1 MKKLK
6 KPIVLL
12 MIFAII
18 SSMLLPIAAN
28 ASSVSD
34 TRLNIRTSTKY
45 KYMNNWA
52 YPNNRNGIH
61 LATVAEGKY
70 KGEPAYCIE
79 FGKDMGD
86 DGQYENIKD
95 IEKVPAWGEFNAS
108 QKSGITRATIY
119 GYPNFTYGV
128 SAEAAQVATQ
138 FVVWEYSEGYRTSA
152 DGNNPTAGLNG
163 SNSKINEAIKLAGFD
178 VRRQYY
184 MSGVA
189 DYSDVETAYKGI
201 LNGIKNHR
209 VIPSFNSDTVE
220 LNWNSKNERFEAS
233 IKDTNNVLSLYEIS
247 SKNSSLKFS
256 KSGNTLTIY
265 TTDVLNSS
273 TEVKMAKTCAKVGA
287 DIGFVP
293 PNQNYNQSL
302 VGRLTDPVS
311 ASFYVKT
318 AVGNLKISKTSE
330 DEIIKNIPFTVKG
343 NGKTYNVKTDA
354 NGNAELKNIPVGTY
368 QVYEGDI
375 LRYVK
380 QAAKTVTVTN
390 GNTANVSFK
399 NELVKGNI
407 KIQKNSEDKI
417 VKDFTFKVTGS
428 DGSTYTA
435 KTNASGIATITGVPV
450 YDKNNNI
457 IVYTVKEEAVPIR
470 YVTPNNQTI
479 TLEAD
484 KTSTVTFNNDLEK
497 GDILIQ
503 KNSEDKIVKG
513 FTFSVKGS
521 DGSSYTATTNDEGIA
536 RLTELPVYDS
546 NNKKIVYSVEE
557 TNVPIRYV
565 TPDGQTVTLEPNQ
578 TSSLTFNNILKKFR
592 VNVVKTDIEKG
603 NAQGDAKLSGAK
615 YGIYKG
621 EQLIDTY
628 TTDENAAFT
637 TKYYVC
643 DTDWTIREIESSEGY
658 LVNDEIY
665 KVGADPALYTVE
677 YNTTANNVV
686 EMPIKGKIAIIK
698 HTDDGS
704 TQIETPE
711 QGAEFQVYLKSA
723 GSFVNADK
731 DERDTIICDEDGFA
745 STKLL
750 PYGVYTVHQTKGW
763 DGREKIKDFDVFINA
778 DMKEYKFLI
787 NNSNFESYL
796 KVVKL
801 DKETGKQIAY
811 EGAAFEIYDSN
822 NHRIS
827 MQFTYP
833 EVTTIHTFY
842 TNSEGYL
849 ITPEKLPYGDF
860 YIKEVQ
866 APYGYVLDSTP
877 IPFSINQENSST
889 DTGVTVVKVKAKDMP
904 QKGIIEITKTGEV
917 FSSVSENNGI
927 YTPVY
932 KNGNLANAVFQIFA
946 AEDITTLD
954 GTVRA
959 EKGELVDEITT
970 GKDGIAKSK
979 ELYLGKYTAVEKTAP
994 TTFYNANKQYNVEL
1008 TYAGQNVKV
1017 TSTALSVNNDRQKV
1031 TVSLAK
1037 IMEQNETFNL
1047 GKNNEILSVQ
1057 FGIYA
1062 DENIRAADGKT
1073 IPKNA
1078 LITYGYCDENGKLAF
1093 NCDLPIGYKF
1103 YAKEMATDNHYILSN
1118 ARYTFNTEYKGQSV
1132 KTINIDLNSGQI
1144 IENKLIC
1151 GTIKGL
1157 KIDRETKETIKGA
1170 LFGLFKSNET
1180 EFIKDNAILTAETD
1194 ENGIFIFNNIPFG
1207 DWVVKELQP
1216 AANYLPTDNIHHVTV
1231 SENEQIIEITAV
1243 NDKIPELKT
1252 TATINEEKEV
1262 FADEVFTLVDT
1273 VEYQHLIPN
1282 KEYVLKGTL
1291 MDKNTGKELIINGET
1306 ITATTIFIPTEPSG
1320 IATVEFT
1327 FDSKYITEDTD
1338 IVVFEN
1344 LYKDGKEL
1352 AVHADIEDEGQT
1364 VKVRIPEIKTTA
1376 TVDGEKEICATEVF
1390 TLTDTVEYKSLIPNK
1405 EYTLKG
1411 VLMDKTTGKEL
1422 VINGET
1428 VTAETVFIPTEPNGT
1443 VTVEFTF
1450 DAKYIKADTD
1460 IVVFENLYKD
1470 GKELAVH
1477 ADLEDEGQTVK
1488 VKVPEVKTTANIGGE
1503 KEITVKDEITIDD
1516 IVEYKNLTVG
1526 KEYKIVG
1533 TLMDK
1538 STGKPFRIKGKTVT
1552 SEVVFTPE
1560 KSDGQITVSFTFDS
1574 KYIKETTE
1582 LVVFETLYRDN
1593 VEIAVHADINDNGQT
1608 VKINVPVPEKPSTP
1622 KTGDDSNVAL
1632 WVLLGSFSALGIVV
1646 LSAYLKRKRQT
1657 KKED

>member
-1 MKKLK
+1 MKIKNCSKKL
-6 KPIVLL
+6 I
-12 MIFAII
+12 
-18 SSMLLPIAAN
+18 SMLMALIICLSAFPLTSFGAYITDMNSNAQFGVVSGSYEKYGHEMHYAKYDGRTYLTFCCQWGVKSPNGSTYEYGNDFRTYVNNYGSTYDEIAKYVAFGYTMQYGDSLPSSKTEWIAACCTQQYVWEKLGVN
-28 ASSVSD
+28 PTRSSWNDEYMNDTLYREWKSD
-34 TRLNIRTSTKY
+34 TDKLI
-45 KYMNNWA
+45 
-52 YPNNRNGIH
+52 
-61 LATVAEGKY
+61 
-70 KGEPAYCIE
+70 
-79 FGKDMGD
+79 
-86 DGQYENIKD
+86 D
-95 IEKVPAWGEFNAS
+95 I
-108 QKSGITRATIY
+108 Y
-119 GYPNFTYGV
+119 
-128 SAEAAQVATQ
+128 
-138 FVVWEYSEGYRTSA
+138 YSKR
-152 DGNNPTAGLNG
+152 
-163 SNSKINEAIKLAGFD
+163 
-178 VRRQYY
+178 
-184 MSGVA
+184 
-189 DYSDVETAYKGI
+189 
-201 LNGIKNHR
+201 
-209 VIPSFNSDTVE
+209 PSFNGSTKSINLGGSAVVSDSNGVFKYYPTFNKTVNGVTFKHTKGE
-220 LNWNSKNERFEAS
+220 NTINISVAENCSTHSVNFRSVAYDIFMGLPTGDNYSKNTMNYVYFEF
-233 IKDTNNVLSLYEIS
+233 D
-247 SKNSSLKFS
+247 
-256 KSGNTLTIY
+256 SGNVQDLMFSNYVDPQTFNI
-265 TTDVLNSS
+265 
-273 TEVKMAKTCAKVGA
+273 KVN
-287 DIGFVP
+287 IEF
-293 PNQNYNQSL
+293 
-302 VGRLTDPVS
+302 
-311 ASFYVKT
+311 
-318 AVGNLKISKTSE
+318 GNLKISKSSE

-368 QVYEGDI
+368 QIYEDDI

-417 VKDFTFKVTGS
+417 VKDFNFKVTGS
-428 DGSTYTA
+428 DGSSYSA

-470 YVTPNNQTI
+470 YVTPSNQTL

-484 KTSTVTFNNDLEK
+484 KTSSVTFNNELEK

-513 FTFSVKGS
+513 FTFHVSGS
-521 DGSSYTATTNDEGIA
+521 NGSSYTATTNDKGIA
-536 RLTELPVYDS
+536 IVKDVPVYDS
-546 NNKKIVYSVEE
+546 NNKKIVYSVAE
-557 TNVPIRYV
+557 TNVPVRYV

-603 NAQGDAKLSGAK
+603 KAQGDAKLSGAK

-731 DERDTIICDEDGFA
+731 DEKDTIICDEDGFA

-763 DGREKIKDFDVFINA
+763 EGREKIKDFDVFIDK

-787 NNSNFESYL
+787 NNSEFESYL

-801 DKETGKQIAY
+801 DTETGKQIAY
-811 EGAAFEIYDSN
+811 ESAAFEIYDSN

-849 ITPEKLPYGDF
+849 ITPEKLPYGDYF
-860 YIKEVQ
+860 LKEVQ

-889 DTGVTVVKVKAKDMP
+889 DTGVTVVKVKARDIA
-904 QKGIIEITKTGEV
+904 QKGIIEVTKTGEV

-932 KNGNLANAVFQIFA
+932 KNGNLANAVFQIYA
-946 AEDITTLD
+946 AEDIVTLD

-979 ELYLGKYTAVEKTAP
+979 ELYLGKYTVIEKTAP

-1017 TSTALSVNNDRQKV
+1017 TSTAISVNNERQKV

-1037 IMEQNETFNL
+1037 IMEQDKLFNL
-1047 GKNNEILSVQ
+1047 GMNNEILSVQ
-1057 FGIYA
+1057 FGIFA
-1062 DENIRAADGKT
+1062 DEKIKAADGKV
-1073 IPKNA
+1073 IPKDA
-1078 LITYGYCDENGKLAF
+1078 LITYGYCNENGELTF

-1103 YAKEMATDNHYILSN
+1103 YAKEMATDSHYILSD
-1118 ARYTFNTEYKGQSV
+1118 ARYTFDTVYQGQNV
-1132 KTINIDLNSGQI
+1132 KTIKIDLNSGQI
-1144 IENKLIC
+1144 IENELIY

-1157 KIDRETKETIKGA
+1157 KIDRETKETIEGA
-1170 LFGLFKSNET
+1170 LFGLFRPDET
-1180 EFIKDNAILTAETD
+1180 DFTKDNAILTAETD

-1216 AANYLPTDNIHHVTV
+1216 AENYLPTDDIHHITV

-1243 NDKIPELKT
+1243 NDRIPELKT

-1291 MDKNTGKELIINGET
+1291 MDKSTGKELIINGET
-1306 ITATTIFIPTEPSG
+1306 ITAETTFIPTEPSG

-1327 FDSKYITEDTD
+1327 FDSEYITEDTD
-1338 IVVFEN
+1338 IVAFES

-1364 VKVRIPEIKTTA
+1364 VKIRIPEMKTTA
-1376 TVDGEKEICATEVF
+1376 AVDGEKEICATEVF

-1405 EYTLKG
+1405 EYILKG
-1411 VLMDKTTGKEL
+1411 ILMDKTTGKEL
-1422 VINGET
+1422 IINGET
-1428 VTAETVFIPTEPNGT
+1428 VTADTTFIPTEPDGT
-1443 VTVEFTF
+1443 ATVEFTF
-1450 DAKYIKADTD
+1450 DSKYIKADTD
-1460 IVVFENLYKD
+1460 IVVFENLYYD
-1470 GKELAVH
+1470 GKELVVH
-1477 ADLEDEGQTVK
+1477 ADINDEGQTVK
-1488 VKVPEVKTTANIGGE
+1488 VQVPEIKTTANIGGE
-1503 KEITVKDEITIDD
+1503 KEITAKDEITIDD
-1516 IVEYKNLTVG
+1516 IVEYRNLTVG

-1538 STGKPFRIKGKTVT
+1538 STGKPFKIKGKTVT

-1593 VEIAVHADINDNGQT
+1593 VEIAVHADINDDGQT

-1622 KTGDDSNVAL
+1622 KTGDDRNYGF
-1632 WVLLGSFSALGIVV
+1632 WIGLGFIAIGGAIAAVI
-1646 LSAYLKRKRQT
+1646 LKIKS
-1657 KKED
+1657 KKDEDEE